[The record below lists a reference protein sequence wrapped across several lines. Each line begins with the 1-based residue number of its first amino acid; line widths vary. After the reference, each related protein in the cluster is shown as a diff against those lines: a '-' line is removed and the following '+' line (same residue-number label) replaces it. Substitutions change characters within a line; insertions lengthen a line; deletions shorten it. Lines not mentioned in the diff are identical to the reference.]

1 MAALCL
7 VFRVFSCWICCFVL
21 RVALGFG
28 FGVVFCG
35 LLLVRVGW
43 FSVRGVLVVRFNAG
57 EFCLGL
63 RWLASVVVGGLV

>member
-43 FSVRGVLVVRFNAG
+43 FSVRVGVG
-57 EFCLGL
+57 C
-63 RWLASVVVGGLV
+63 